1 MCSPGTQNCIS
12 IPFVVAIAT
21 FSFVGIARERE
32 KEREREMSNAKTARF
47 GPAAN
52 WEGYRRQP
60 NYTEA
65 MKEGMDCRPV
75 SGHYADGDGRSWSWH
90 QTYESGAG
98 GGLPKPVVVAI
109 RALRSFV
116 GVGAVAACKVAA
128 EDAVDCLSEGG
139 VSRHQPGRSS
149 LKKICRE
156 GAAAGAFETLEFGAE
171 LMRGRSDWKNAVIG
185 GALAG
190 AAVSVA
196 DGYYN
201 RSHGGNAGT
210 PQVIKAAVA
219 GGAIGAALELI
230 SHRRHVDRLRTDGQT
245 MELTHEPNPLTS
257 GRK

>member
-1 MCSPGTQNCIS
+1 MIS
-12 IPFVVAIAT
+12 F
-21 FSFVGIARERE
+21 
-32 KEREREMSNAKTARF
+32 
-47 GPAAN
+47 
-52 WEGYRRQP
+52 
-60 NYTEA
+60 
-65 MKEGMDCRPV
+65 
-75 SGHYADGDGRSWSWH
+75 
-90 QTYESGAG
+90 
-98 GGLPKPVVVAI
+98 
-109 RALRSFV
+109 
-116 GVGAVAACKVAA
+116 
-128 EDAVDCLSEGG
+128 
-139 VSRHQPGRSS
+139 
-149 LKKICRE
+149 
-156 GAAAGAFETLEFGAE
+156 
-171 LMRGRSDWKNAVIG
+171 DWAQKNAVIG